1 MTPSNSLFTLILS
14 FTSSTL
20 RTKNLSVVI
29 PKTSFATIP
38 FLDKSPVTDKLVTM
52 PVSPVVP
59 SPTFKMENAVLNPI

>member
-1 MTPSNSLFTLILS
+1 MSVLIPILKVMARFNDVTSDVPEWAVPVTPSNSLFTLILS

-38 FLDKSPVTDKLVTM
+38 FLD
-52 PVSPVVP
+52 
-59 SPTFKMENAVLNPI
+59 